1 MFLFGVRAH
10 VHYELLSGPRHSL
23 VTFADGADGAESA
36 AREPVTPPTSASAV
50 PADLASIATAAGL
63 RRIHLLAWR
72 DLDDAEAGGS
82 ELHAHSIASRWAA
95 AGIDVTMRTSAVA
108 GLPERA
114 ERDGYRIVRR
124 AGRHAVFP
132 QGALAEFFGRHGRR
146 DGLVEIWNGMPW
158 FGPVWAAG
166 PKVTWLHHVHGPMW
180 KMTLKPRHARI
191 GEFIEQRLAPPL
203 YRRTRVVTLAES
215 SRREL
220 VERFG
225 FAADRVHVVHP
236 GVDPRF
242 VPDESRRSPT
252 PLIVAVGRLAPVKRF
267 DQLVRAAASAR
278 RTIPELQLVI
288 VGEGNERAAVE
299 ETIRTLAAGSWVRLA
314 GRVDAAELIELYQRA
329 WMVSSASVAEGWG
342 MTLTEAAACGT
353 PTVATDIVGHRDA
366 VIDGS
371 TGLLAPLDAL
381 GSAMTRVL
389 SDGDLRARL
398 GTAARARAATLT
410 WDAAAASTLS
420 ALALEAKKRWRR
432 PA

>member
-1 MFLFGVRAH
+1 MSA
-10 VHYELLSGPRHSL
+10 SQHSL
-23 VTFADGADGAESA
+23 LTFADGAQGAA
-36 AREPVTPPTSASAV
+36 GEPVAAGTSERTV
-50 PADLASIATAAGL
+50 PVDLAAIAAAAGL

-82 ELHAHSIASRWAA
+82 ELHAHSIATRWAA
-95 AGIDVTMRTSAVA
+95 AGIDVTMRTSTVA

-132 QGALAEFFGRHGRR
+132 RGAMAELLGRHGRR

-158 FGPVWAAG
+158 FAPLWAAA
-166 PKVTWLHHVHGPMW
+166 PRVTWLHHVHGPMW
-180 KMTLKPRHARI
+180 KMTLKPRHAKI
-191 GEFIEQRLAPPL
+191 GEFLEQRLAPPL
-203 YRRTRVVTLAES
+203 YRRSRVVTLAES

-220 VERFG
+220 VERFR

-236 GVDPRF
+236 GVDRRF
-242 VPDESRRSPT
+242 VPDQSRRSKT
-252 PLIVAVGRLAPVKRF
+252 PLIVSAGRLAPVKRF
-267 DQLVRAAASAR
+267 DELVRAAADAR
-278 RTIPELQLVI
+278 RTIPDLQLVI
-288 VGEGNERAAVE
+288 VGEGNERAAIEATV
-299 ETIRTLAAGSWVRLA
+299 RALDAGDWVRLV
-314 GRVDAAELIELYQRA
+314 GRVESAELVELYQQA
-329 WMVSSASVAEGWG
+329 WVVSSASVAEGWG

-381 GSAMTRVL
+381 GSTIARAL
-389 SDGDLRARL
+389 SDADLRSRL
-398 GTAARARAATLT
+398 GTAARARAGTLT
-410 WDAAAASTLS
+410 WDAAAAGTLS

-432 PA
+432 RA